1 MEKTNLIEEQYNE
14 KGDADYY
21 NQDRLNT
28 IRTMEQ
34 VYGTRSV
41 LAFCECNVL
50 KYRLRLGKKP
60 GQSVERELAKARWY
74 ERAALYYYYKI
85 EAGDGIDGIDGVGD
99 ELFGK
104 HGLPW
109 ESDKH
114 GQSWESDS

>member
-1 MEKTNLIEEQYNE
+1 MASTNLIEEQYNE

-21 NQDRLNT
+21 DQDRLNT

-60 GQSVERELAKARWY
+60 EQSVERELTKARWY
-74 ERAALYYYYKI
+74 ERAALYYYKKI
-85 EAGDGIDGIDGVGD
+85 KAGDELYGIDGPDD
-99 ELFGK
+99 EDFGK

-109 ESDKH
+109 ESD
-114 GQSWESDS
+114 S

>member
-1 MEKTNLIEEQYNE
+1 MADLIEKQYNE

-21 NQDRLNT
+21 DQDRLNT

-60 GQSVERELAKARWY
+60 EQTVERELTKARWY
-74 ERAALYYYYKI
+74 EHAAAYYFKKI
-85 EAGDGIDGIDGVGD
+85 KAGDGIDGIDGLDDVH
-99 ELFGK
+99 FGK

-109 ESDKH
+109 ESD
-114 GQSWESDS
+114 S